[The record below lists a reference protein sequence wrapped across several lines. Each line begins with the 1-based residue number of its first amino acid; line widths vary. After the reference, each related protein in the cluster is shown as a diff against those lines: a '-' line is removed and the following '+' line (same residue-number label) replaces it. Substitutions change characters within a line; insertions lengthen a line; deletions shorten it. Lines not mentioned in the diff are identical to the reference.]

1 MANVDKSTK
10 LQELRAAI
18 EYLSICIDKEETTED
33 KADEIVAVSEI
44 LLRKVYNLYPDI
56 ARVFD

>member
-1 MANVDKSTK
+1 MTNIDKTAK
-10 LQELRAAI
+10 LQELRTAI

-44 LLRKVYNLYPDI
+44 LLQKVYNLYPDI